1 MRYSVLKFPI
11 ILSEAWKKFGD
22 RELTVKNYVV
32 KGNIPCFQGWLDLK
46 SHVSPTVKYESPPGG
61 KKKALPPKMEAVAM
75 KTHYGNQ
82 TSITPHSA
90 ENYVINF

>member
-1 MRYSVLKFPI
+1 M
-11 ILSEAWKKFGD
+11 LSRATFLVSKGD
-22 RELTVKNYVV
+22 WISRAMYHQLSNMKAHQEVR
-32 KGNIPCFQGWLDLK
+32 
-46 SHVSPTVKYESPPGG
+46 
-61 KKKALPPKMEAVAM
+61 KKALPPKMEAVAM